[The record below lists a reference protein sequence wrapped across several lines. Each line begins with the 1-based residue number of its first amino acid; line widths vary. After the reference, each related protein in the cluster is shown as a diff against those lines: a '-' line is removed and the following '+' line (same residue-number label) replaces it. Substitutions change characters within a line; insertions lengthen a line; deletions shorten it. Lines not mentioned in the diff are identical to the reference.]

1 MILAVDPGLSGA
13 FAFYDGTALSVR
25 DMPTYTAVAGV
36 RKTNRKFIDEAGVLR
51 TLSSVRL
58 VAEILVMEQVGGIP
72 GQSAPAAFTFGYG
85 VGVVL
90 TAARCAGYRIE
101 RVAPAT
107 WKSALK
113 VPADKRA
120 SRARA
125 SEMLPSH
132 SGLWQRQKDDG
143 RAEAA
148 MLALYGWQ
156 VFGDLDQ
163 TSPGRKTTHTK
174 ET

>member
-1 MILAVDPGLSGA
+1 MILACDPGLSGA
-13 FAFYDGTALSVR
+13 LAVYDGKSLDVR
-25 DMPTYTAVAGV
+25 DMPTFTAKAGA
-36 RKTNRKFIDEAGVLR
+36 RQTDRKFIDEANA
-51 TLSSVRL
+51 VRMIQNCRRGASIFL
-58 VAEILVMEQVGGIP
+58 IEQVGGIP

-120 SRARA
+120 ARARA
-125 SEMLPSH
+125 SELLPAY
-132 SGLWQRQKDDG
+132 SGLWARQKDDG

-156 VFGDLDQ
+156 VFGSL
-163 TSPGRKTTHTK
+163 
-174 ET
+174 